1 MSSKKIMCDESNSS
15 NGVLTQQAPYNNN
28 ESQIINSSSDLII
41 NSENNSNSLNFSNQ
55 DKNYKNEDIKTM
67 LQKNKNKENKQKENK
82 IVINRDEKNIE
93 FFIKAKGHNL
103 SFYNV
108 NKDSVIKNV
117 IEDYIQKQKLG
128 ENITNNFFCGDK
140 PIDNLEAKISDLKIK
155 TLDIIIEK

>member
-15 NGVLTQQAPYNNN
+15 NGMLTQQAPNNNN

-55 DKNYKNEDIKTM
+55 DKSYKNEDIKTM
-67 LQKNKNKENKQKENK
+67 LQKNKNEENQQKENK
-82 IVINRDEKNIE
+82 IVINRDENKVE

-108 NKDSVIKNV
+108 NKDCVIKNV

-128 ENITNNFFCGDK
+128 ENIKNNFFCGDK
-140 PIDNLEAKISDLKIK
+140 PIDNLDAKISDLKIK